1 LSHKNRISP
10 MTRSIS
16 ILLLASLF
24 HVCGLHAQQNNIQF
38 GFQLS
43 PTFSNMN
50 TSDNLINSDGTNL
63 GLKMGL
69 VGEIPIGDNYAITTG
84 LGFHFNAGGTLFF
97 EDRYD
102 RVDIWNQVSE
112 VGDTSFAGGTSF
124 KYNLQFVE
132 IPFGLT
138 LRTREFGYLRYYLQP
153 LITLGF
159 STRSRGNVKNVAF
172 IDENEDYDIGS
183 AVNAINLSWGIGAG
197 VEYLISSET
206 FLFGGLAFQSGFA
219 DITQDRQTVV
229 TRDGV
234 ERQEDSRGKINSI
247 VLRLGVMF

>member
-1 LSHKNRISP
+1 
-10 MTRSIS
+10 MARSF
-16 ILLLASLF
+16 LLFLFCTTLGLAT
-24 HVCGLHAQQNNIQF
+24 AQAQRGVQF

-43 PTFSNMN
+43 PTFSTMN
-50 TSDNLINSDGTNL
+50 TNDNLINSDGTNL

-69 VGEIPIGDNYAITTG
+69 IGEIPFGENYAITTG

-97 EDRYD
+97 EDRYE
-102 RVDIWNQVSE
+102 RVDIWNEVSE
-112 VGDTSFAGGTSF
+112 IQDTSFMGGTSF
-124 KYNLQFVE
+124 KYSLQFVE

-138 LRTREFGYLRYYLQP
+138 LRTREFGYLRYYFQP

-159 STRSRGNVKNVAF
+159 STRSRGNVKNVGF

-183 AVNAINLSWGIGAG
+183 AVNAINMSWGIGAG

-219 DITQDRQTVV
+219 DLTQDKQTTV

-234 ERQEDSRGKINSI
+234 DRQEDSRGRINSI
-247 VLRLGVMF
+247 VLRLGIMF

>member
-1 LSHKNRISP
+1 
-10 MTRSIS
+10 MMRS
-16 ILLLASLF
+16 LLLLLL
-24 HVCGLHAQQNNIQF
+24 CTLLGLSTIQAQRDIQF

-43 PTFSNMN
+43 PTFSTMN
-50 TSDNLINSDGTNL
+50 TNDNLINSDGTNL

-69 VGEIPIGDNYAITTG
+69 IGEIPFGNNGNYAITTG

-97 EDRYD
+97 EDRFES
-102 RVDIWNQVSE
+102 VSIWNE
-112 VGDTSFAGGTSF
+112 VPDIPDSVMFDGGTAF

-138 LRTREFGYLRYYLQP
+138 LRTREFGFLRYYFQP
-153 LITLGF
+153 LVTLGF
-159 STRSRGNVKNVAF
+159 STRSRGNVRNVNF
-172 IDENEDYDIGS
+172 IDEDEDLDIGS

-219 DITQDRQTVV
+219 DLTQDKSTTVV
-229 TRDGV
+229 RNGV
-234 ERQEDSRGKINSI
+234 ERQEDSRGRINSI
-247 VLRLGVMF
+247 VLRLGIMF